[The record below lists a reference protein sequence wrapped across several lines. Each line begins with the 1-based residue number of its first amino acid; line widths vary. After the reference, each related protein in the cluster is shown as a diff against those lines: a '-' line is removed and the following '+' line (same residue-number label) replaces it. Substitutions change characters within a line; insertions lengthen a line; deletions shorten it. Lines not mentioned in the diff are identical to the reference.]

1 MICAAYLRRAGY
13 CFFSLPFFNPKNYK
27 PFHPSWSL
35 NAVLCF
41 ALALRGAL
49 YALRVLINVARLR
62 NE

>member
-1 MICAAYLRRAGY
+1 
-13 CFFSLPFFNPKNYK
+13 
-27 PFHPSWSL
+27 L